1 MSLRAN
7 IRELSKV
14 MNKKYKIIA
23 KAMISGQLA
32 EAEMPDSLNVRTISV
47 SELKKMVREEFEK
60 AKSLEDLKVKEGQ
73 FADAELEKE
82 IDWVKTLK
90 LESFFLT
97 ESALNLS
104 PQDLKVLSML
114 GSPLAQKLIK
124 VKNLSSDEMKNLANE
139 LTDLDNSTSQGNPAA
154 LNLAY
159 KLDNEIDSQEPTWNT
174 GPGERDSIDAQRL
187 APVRKGK

>member
-90 LESFFLT
+90 LESFFLKQRHQILSLLL
-97 ESALNLS
+97 ENLRHC
-104 PQDLKVLSML
+104 VIML
-114 GSPLAQKLIK
+114 QTMLFFKK
-124 VKNLSSDEMKNLANE
+124 
-139 LTDLDNSTSQGNPAA
+139 
-154 LNLAY
+154 
-159 KLDNEIDSQEPTWNT
+159 
-174 GPGERDSIDAQRL
+174 
-187 APVRKGK
+187 